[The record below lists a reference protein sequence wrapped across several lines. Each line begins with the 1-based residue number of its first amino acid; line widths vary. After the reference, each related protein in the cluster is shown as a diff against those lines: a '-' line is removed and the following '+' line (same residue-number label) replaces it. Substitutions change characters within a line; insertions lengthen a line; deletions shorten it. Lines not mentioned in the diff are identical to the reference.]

1 MLSVAYSPDGRRLA
15 CGAMDGT
22 VAVFD
27 VPSGKLLHTLTGH
40 HKPVRDLTFTPGAR
54 RPPHPGRVC
63 RHAALPAVA
72 CSENCMI
79 SAKSRTH
86 RGPSQPWEQPDVRVM
101 HLLAEWPLAS
111 MQTPNS
117 F

>member
-40 HKPVRDLTFTPGAR
+40 HKPVRDLSFTPGAR
-54 RPPHPGRVC
+54 RPPNPG
-63 RHAALPAVA
+63 
-72 CSENCMI
+72 
-79 SAKSRTH
+79 T
-86 RGPSQPWEQPDVRVM
+86 
-101 HLLAEWPLAS
+101 
-111 MQTPNS
+111 
-117 F
+117 

>member
-40 HKPVRDLTFTPGAR
+40 HKPVRGLSFTPGACR
-54 RPPHPGRVC
+54 PLTLVPPYADRPPQACARSVVHA
-63 RHAALPAVA
+63 RHALPTDYREVWFHDAL
-72 CSENCMI
+72 
-79 SAKSRTH
+79 
-86 RGPSQPWEQPDVRVM
+86 Q
-101 HLLAEWPLAS
+101 AE
-111 MQTPNS
+111 
-117 F
+117 